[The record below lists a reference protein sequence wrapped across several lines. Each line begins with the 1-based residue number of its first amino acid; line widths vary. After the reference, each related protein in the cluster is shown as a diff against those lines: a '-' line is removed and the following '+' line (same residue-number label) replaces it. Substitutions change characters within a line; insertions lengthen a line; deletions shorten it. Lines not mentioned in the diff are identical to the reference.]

1 MTNPPIIFGRPARFL
16 GAAAAAAAA
25 AAADEAAAAGA
36 DGAEAASA
44 EAAPLAVTPLDGA
57 LAVALAVNILGED
70 SLPTYF

>member
-1 MTNPPIIFGRPARFL
+1 MTNPPIIFGRPARFF
-16 GAAAAAAAA
+16 GAAAAAAA
-25 AAADEAAAAGA
+25 AAADEAAAAEA
-36 DGAEAASA
+36 DGAEAAAA